1 MNALHV
7 FLACDEENQKA
18 FPNVPVIGFK
28 NSKTLGWHLVSAA
41 YPIADNVR
49 SKSCG
54 TKRPLFQL
62 CSSSKDTDSFKNK
75 HFEEV
80 HHIT

>member
-7 FLACDEENQKA
+7 FLACDEENQKD
-18 FPNVPVIGFK
+18 FPNVPVIGLK

-41 YPIADNVR
+41 YPIIDNVR
-49 SKSCG
+49 SKSRG
-54 TKRPLFQL
+54 TKRPLCQL

-75 HFEEV
+75 HFEEIQQV
-80 HHIT
+80 T